1 MNPKLLIFLSV
12 LLDAV
17 STSLGLALGLAENGP
32 IASRLLP
39 VLGALYWLLE
49 LLVVYT
55 LYSVLARL
63 GLPGD
68 QAVLASIAGPWLA
81 GWSNLGIVLRH
92 AGVLQ
97 V

>member
-1 MNPKLLIFLSV
+1 MNPRLLIFLSV
-12 LLDAV
+12 LLDAA
-17 STSLGLALGLAENGP
+17 TTTTGLALGMAENGP

-49 LLVVYT
+49 LLVVYV

-68 QAVLASIAGPWLA
+68 VAAAASIAGPWLA
-81 GWSNLGIVLRH
+81 GWSNLGVVLRH
-92 AGVLQ
+92 VGV
-97 V
+97 